1 MVRFDLP
8 AFPDLYRTRPLGI
21 RPRTAYYLWFEL
33 TALCDDWAMA
43 LDRQQFFVQAL
54 VDTLPRVAQL
64 HADDEFIQRLVEAA
78 RDLRNRVATATF
90 PDRRLATCTAQEFI
104 IHIAL
109 DRLEDD
115 LAEMRNV
122 IHFHGFHK
130 MFPKTRYDDDV
141 DLYRDALLDDCD
153 VELLFDPALD
163 GVESDQ
169 LIALQLNPV
178 HLHPIEWFLPFA
190 PGED

>member
-1 MVRFDLP
+1 MVRFDMP
-8 AFPDLYRTRPLGI
+8 AFPDLYRKRPLGI
-21 RPRTAYYLWFEL
+21 RPRTAYYFWFEL

-43 LDRQQFFVQAL
+43 LDGQPFYVQAL
-54 VDTLPRVAQL
+54 IDTLPRVAQL
-64 HADDEFIQRLVEAA
+64 HADEEFIQRLVEAA
-78 RDLRNRVATATF
+78 RDLRNRVSTATF

-104 IHIAL
+104 IHAL

-115 LAEMRNV
+115 LAEIRDV
-122 IHFHGFHK
+122 IHFEGFHK

-141 DLYRDALLDDCD
+141 GLYCDALLDDGD

-178 HLHPIEWFLPFA
+178 HLDPTEWFLPFA